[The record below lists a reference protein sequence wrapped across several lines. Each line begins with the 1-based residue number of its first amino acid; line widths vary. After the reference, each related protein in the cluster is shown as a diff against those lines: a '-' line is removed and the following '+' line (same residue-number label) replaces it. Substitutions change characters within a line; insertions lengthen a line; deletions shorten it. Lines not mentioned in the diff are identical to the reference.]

1 MQKFKI
7 GDKVRVIRTDCEY
20 GISEE
25 AINLMIQ
32 KGTVT
37 ISAVR
42 RDYAELGFFYELE
55 EDENPKFEWHEDM
68 LELVES
74 LKEDIENEK

>member
-7 GDKVRVIRTDCEY
+7 GDKVRVIRTNFEY
-20 GISEE
+20 GIAEE
-25 AINLMIQ
+25 TINLMIQ

-37 ISAVR
+37 ISDVHM
-42 RDYAELGFFYELE
+42 DDTGLGFFYKLE
-55 EDENPKFEWHEDM
+55 EDANPKSEWHEDM

-74 LKEDIENEK
+74 LKEDIENEE

>member
-7 GDKVRVIRTDCEY
+7 GDKVRVIRTNFEY

-25 AINLMIQ
+25 TINLMIQ

-37 ISAVR
+37 ISDVHM
-42 RDYAELGFFYELE
+42 DHTGLGFFYELE
-55 EDENPKFEWHEDM
+55 EDENPKSEWHEDM

-74 LKEDIENEK
+74 LKEDIENEE